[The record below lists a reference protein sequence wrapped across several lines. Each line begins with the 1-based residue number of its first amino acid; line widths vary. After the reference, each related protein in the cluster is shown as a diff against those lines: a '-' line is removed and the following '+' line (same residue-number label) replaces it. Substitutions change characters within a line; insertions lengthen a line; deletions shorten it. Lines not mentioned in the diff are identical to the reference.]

1 MKSYAS
7 REIPMLIILVEG
19 IMFISSKG
27 IWLVRQSSHSAIKIL
42 HEDTFGFAM
51 HCGNATSQI
60 CRLSEFKSMFNFYFS
75 WNHQKT
81 YGFPMVS
88 GGIEV
93 N

>member
-27 IWLVRQSSHSAIKIL
+27 LWLARQSSHSAIKIL

-60 CRLSEFKSMFNFYFS
+60 WIALSSCFHS
-75 WNHQKT
+75 
-81 YGFPMVS
+81 V
-88 GGIEV
+88 V
-93 N
+93 A